1 METHDGKMPNCY
13 RGIKTIEMTEE
24 ERYEANL
31 YARWIKSQER
41 KALEECAGIPLEEI
55 AKRMP
60 EYVEYIDKI
69 EKLRSYGLG
78 DKKKTAY
85 EEIIEWLETH
95 DGKMPKGCYSRIKTI
110 EMTERERYERNLYA
124 RWKISQ
130 EGKAL
135 DACVGI
141 PIEEIAEKKPE
152 YVDYIEQI
160 RELREH
166 GQMGKQGAK
175 RRMKKSVGKHVGD
188 NADTREQLKRELEER
203 VAEQD

>member
-1 METHDGKMPNCY
+1 
-13 RGIKTIEMTEE
+13 
-24 ERYEANL
+24 
-31 YARWIKSQER
+31 
-41 KALEECAGIPLEEI
+41 
-55 AKRMP
+55 
-60 EYVEYIDKI
+60 
-69 EKLRSYGLG
+69 
-78 DKKKTAY
+78 
-85 EEIIEWLETH
+85 
-95 DGKMPKGCYSRIKTI
+95 
-110 EMTERERYERNLYA
+110 MTERERYERNLYA